1 MLFSAFPRDSSP
13 ISTLPTIPQEKL
25 SAHDTRNKVI
35 FIRRTHHRYFHNQPV
50 IERVVEM
57 AAKEYNLSYEVFKD
71 NPPPSFVDMMRMFNA
86 AVMVVAPHGAGLANL
101 VFSEPGTFVVEGVCN
116 RPHTNLFFQRT
127 AQVLGHRWHGIPS
140 SGGCSST

>member
-1 MLFSAFPRDSSP
+1 
-13 ISTLPTIPQEKL
+13 
-25 SAHDTRNKVI
+25 
-35 FIRRTHHRYFHNQPV
+35 
-50 IERVVEM
+50 M

-140 SGGCSST
+140 SGGCVA

>member
-1 MLFSAFPRDSSP
+1 
-13 ISTLPTIPQEKL
+13 
-25 SAHDTRNKVI
+25 
-35 FIRRTHHRYFHNQPV
+35 
-50 IERVVEM
+50 M

-86 AVMVVAPHGAGLANL
+86 AVMVVAPHGAGLAKL

-140 SGGCSST
+140 SGGCSRPNGVGGIFDVVTIEPSIINDTMRTYLDLWYLTTSKNISSKLSETFHLMSV

>member
-1 MLFSAFPRDSSP
+1 
-13 ISTLPTIPQEKL
+13 
-25 SAHDTRNKVI
+25 
-35 FIRRTHHRYFHNQPV
+35 
-50 IERVVEM
+50 M

-71 NPPPSFVDMMRMFNA
+71 NPPPSFVDMIRMFNA
-86 AVMVVAPHGAGLANL
+86 AVMVVAPHGAGLENL

-140 SGGCSST
+140 SDVCIQPNGVGGIFGVVTIEPSIINDTIRTYLYLWDVTTSRNISCKLSETFNLTSV